1 MPVVPPRRR
10 RPPRKPAAPTIGSI
24 LRLDPAFDALV
35 PKDAQIEKLA
45 GGFTFIEGPLWRPSN
60 ALWFSDV
67 VGNVVRQWTPDGKV
81 TEILRPGGY
90 DGNSLPADG
99 FNGPNGMTADKDGAV
114 LLCQHGNRRIARID
128 KDMKVTTLVDK
139 FEGKKFNSPNDL
151 VFRSDGSL
159 YFTDP
164 PYGLPKGD
172 DDPTKELKFNGVFR
186 LANGKLQAIVKDL
199 TRPNGIAL
207 SPDEKT
213 LYVAVSDEAHKVW
226 MRYDLAADGTVSNG
240 KVFADVT
247 AEKEDGLPDGMK
259 VDSLGQRLRERS
271 RRNLG
276 ILSGWQAPGHD
287 QAAGDAGQLRL
298 GRRWQVALHY
308 RPHRAVPDQARRC
321 RREAGLLD
329 LDSRR
334 RDETQNIFAG
344 NARRRAPVSRA
355 ARAADSAH
363 PILLHV
369 DLSVDPAKE
378 KEMLHNFETIFRPAA
393 VKHPGIHRC
402 EDAEAAFDADGQ
414 GSGGRQLSVRAD
426 LSKRRTPAEVG
437 GLGDAPESVADHREH
452 ALDEE
457 LHRDAV

>member
-1 MPVVPPRRR
+1 MNQSKLLIAAPE
-10 RPPRKPAAPTIGSI
+10 KSATAPTIGSI
-24 LRLDPAFDALV
+24 QRLDPAFDALV

-90 DGNSLPADG
+90 DGNSLPAGG

-259 VDSLGQRLRERS
+259 VDSLG
-271 RRNLG
+271 N
-276 ILSGWQAPGHD
+276 
-287 QAAGDAGQLRL
+287 
-298 GRRWQVALHY
+298 VY
-308 RPHRAVPDQARRC
+308 
-321 RREAGLLD
+321 
-329 LDSRR
+329 
-334 RDETQNIFAG
+334 
-344 NARRRAPVSRA
+344 
-355 ARAADSAH
+355 
-363 PILLHV
+363 
-369 DLSVDPAKE
+369 
-378 KEMLHNFETIFRPAA
+378 
-393 VKHPGIHRC
+393 
-402 EDAEAAFDADGQ
+402 
-414 GSGGRQLSVRAD
+414 GSGPGGIWVFSPDGKHLGTI
-426 LSKRRTPAEVG
+426 KPPETPANCG
-437 GLGDAPESVADHREH
+437 WGDDGKSLYITARTGLYRIKLAVAGEK
-452 ALDEE
+452 L
-457 LHRDAV
+457 VY

>member
-1 MPVVPPRRR
+1 MNPSKLLIVAALLSAGCSTAPP
-10 RPPRKPAAPTIGSI
+10 PAPEKSAAVPAAIGSI
-24 LRLDPAFDALV
+24 QRLDPAFDALV

-172 DDPTKELKFNGVFR
+172 DDPTKELKFNGVYR

-213 LYVAVSDEAHKVW
+213 LYVAVSDEKHKVW

-259 VDSLGQRLRERS
+259 VDSLG
-271 RRNLG
+271 N
-276 ILSGWQAPGHD
+276 
-287 QAAGDAGQLRL
+287 
-298 GRRWQVALHY
+298 VY
-308 RPHRAVPDQARRC
+308 
-321 RREAGLLD
+321 
-329 LDSRR
+329 
-334 RDETQNIFAG
+334 
-344 NARRRAPVSRA
+344 
-355 ARAADSAH
+355 
-363 PILLHV
+363 
-369 DLSVDPAKE
+369 
-378 KEMLHNFETIFRPAA
+378 
-393 VKHPGIHRC
+393 
-402 EDAEAAFDADGQ
+402 
-414 GSGGRQLSVRAD
+414 GSGPGGIWVFSPDGKQLGTI
-426 LSKRRTPAEVG
+426 KPPETPANCG
-437 GLGDAPESVADHREH
+437 WGDDGKSLYITARTGLYRIKLAVAGEK
-452 ALDEE
+452 L
-457 LHRDAV
+457 VY

>member
-1 MPVVPPRRR
+1 MNKSNLLFAAALLSAGCSTTPP
-10 RPPRKPAAPTIGSI
+10 PAAEKPAAEKPAVAAIGSI
-24 LRLDPAFDALV
+24 VRLDPAFDALV

-128 KDMKVTTLVDK
+128 KDMKVSTLVDK

-151 VFRSDGSL
+151 VFHSDGSL

-172 DDPTKELKFNGVFR
+172 DDPTKEIKFNGVFR

-213 LYVAVSDEAHKVW
+213 LYVAVSDPAHKVV
-226 MRYDLAADGTVSNG
+226 MRYDLAANGTVSNG

-259 VDSLGQRLRERS
+259 VDSQGNVYSTGPGGVWVFAPDGRHLGTIKPPEVPA
-271 RRNLG
+271 NC
-276 ILSGWQAPGHD
+276 GWGDDGKTLYMTARTGLYRIKL
-287 QAAGDAGQLRL
+287 AVAG
-298 GRRWQVALHY
+298 
-308 RPHRAVPDQARRC
+308 
-321 RREAGLLD
+321 
-329 LDSRR
+329 
-334 RDETQNIFAG
+334 
-344 NARRRAPVSRA
+344 
-355 ARAADSAH
+355 
-363 PILLHV
+363 
-369 DLSVDPAKE
+369 E
-378 KEMLHNFETIFRPAA
+378 KL
-393 VKHPGIHRC
+393 VY
-402 EDAEAAFDADGQ
+402 
-414 GSGGRQLSVRAD
+414 
-426 LSKRRTPAEVG
+426 
-437 GLGDAPESVADHREH
+437 
-452 ALDEE
+452 
-457 LHRDAV
+457 